1 MDVSEESVE
10 SFKEFC
16 GITDN
21 DVAARYLN
29 HCHGDLQAAVQLF
42 FQTDGVLNA
51 DQEENDFVEVA
62 GMRNRRNN
70 SEPLFGDDDDW
81 SDEDRRS
88 QNAIVNSRADAS
100 RWSVVQP
107 WRQFIVALITLPFNF
122 FISTLFDVLKFFYD
136 LVVGERMPAIAD
148 FREDVANFRRAVVEI
163 YGATRV
169 EFFDGTFDEAFL
181 AACDANTIFAAY
193 LFTPGSRYSEEMVR
207 QVLMD
212 DDFNETLL
220 NFNVVLWG
228 ADPRSAAGKYA
239 AHKLRVSTFPSFA
252 ALSSRDHSLL
262 MRVEMPVEA
271 RQIWPLL
278 RQCALEE
285 MEQREEEEFRK
296 RVLRENRQLM
306 AQQEREYRESEER
319 DRAMMAERRRQQEMK
334 EAELLKQQQEEKERQ
349 DKIAWRLQGLREL
362 REEFTANQISD
373 DCEGADSIRVIVRY
387 PSGETSQHKFAPD
400 DSTKKLFEVIF
411 VKANCPNFF
420 EAHYGFPR
428 VKLDFCPRRYYEILS
443 DHRQSL
449 GQETSPYVEPKTFR
463 ELGITSS
470 LALYINDVDS

>member
-1 MDVSEESVE
+1 MDVSDENVA

-16 GITDN
+16 AIN
-21 DVAARYLN
+21 DDDIAMRYLI
-29 HCHGDLQAAVQLF
+29 HCHGDLQAAVQLY
-42 FQTDGVLNA
+42 FQTDGVLNDDPDEDDYA
-51 DQEENDFVEVA
+51 EVPP
-62 GMRNRRNN
+62 MVNRRN
-70 SEPLFGDDDDW
+70 SSDPLFRNHGE
-81 SDEDRRS
+81 SFQDRS
-88 QNAIVNSRADAS
+88 PQNAIVNSRSDTS

-107 WRQFIVALITLPFNF
+107 WRQFFVALVTLPFNF
-122 FISTLFDVLKFFYD
+122 VISTIFDVLKFFYD

-148 FREDVANFRRAVVEI
+148 FREDVANFRRAVFEI

-181 AACDANTIFAAY
+181 AAADGNTVFAAY

-220 NFNVVLWG
+220 NFNIVLWG
-228 ADPRSAAGKYA
+228 ADPRSSAGKDA
-239 AHKLRVSTFPSFA
+239 AYKLRVSTFPSFA
-252 ALSSRDHSLL
+252 ALSTRDHSML
-262 MRVEMPVEA
+262 MRVEMPVDA

-285 MEQREEEEFRK
+285 LEQREEEEFRK

-306 AQQEREYRESEER
+306 EQQEREYRESEER
-319 DRAMMAERRRQQEMK
+319 DRAVMAERRRQQQLK
-334 EAELLKQQQEEKERQ
+334 EAELLRQQQEEKERQ
-349 DKIAWRLQGLREL
+349 DKVAWRLQELREL
-362 REEFTANQISD
+362 RDEFLANGVSD
-373 DCEGADSIRVIVRY
+373 DCDGADSIRVIVRY
-387 PSGETSQHKFAPD
+387 PSGETSQHKFALD

-411 VKANCPNFF
+411 VKPNCPNFF

-428 VKLDFCPRRYYEILS
+428 VRLDFCPRRYYEIIC

-449 GQETSPYVEPKTFR
+449 GQEIFPFVEPKTFR